1 MPYLDRPT
9 LSLLMVLAAA
19 MSALLLTTIWRINR
33 QLPGLAWWTGA
44 AGLGCAGFAL
54 LTVASPY
61 LATAGLTT
69 LLSSSLLFVA
79 LLLILEGSL
88 RFTRRY
94 TPRRW
99 WSGLVLLP
107 LFMLLTWV
115 CLDEVV
121 VRRVFHDSV
130 YALLL
135 LACALAM
142 LSRVS
147 PEERLVNTLS
157 ALFMLGMSLVMALR
171 AVISSQVAQDSALE
185 QHPIHAVVYLVLM
198 LFVMG
203 WTYCVHM
210 ACYLRSQAAARQM
223 QREDAITTLPG
234 AHALDEA
241 LRQEIARSQRTSL
254 RFSYLLIDVAV
265 PGQASDAPSAPLPD
279 EVLRAFGQRLAQF
292 ARDADFACHL
302 GEGRFVVLL
311 HHTPSQEHLRRAIA
325 RLRQNLLDPIPD
337 QTAHAPLEL
346 NIGMAMWPLDGPDSH
361 ALSHAALQRMQAEKF
376 SMFKPFVEGAQPAP
390 SAAST

>member
-1 MPYLDRPT
+1 MPFLDRPT

-44 AGLGCAGFAL
+44 AGLGCLGFAFMA
-54 LTVASPY
+54 VASPY
-61 LATAGLTT
+61 VASAGVAT
-69 LLSSSLLFVA
+69 LLSSSLLFAA

-88 RFTRRY
+88 RFMRRD

-107 LFMLLTWV
+107 VFMGLTWG

-121 VRRVFHDSV
+121 IRRVFHDSV
-130 YALLL
+130 YAVLLL
-135 LACALAM
+135 GCALAM
-142 LSRVS
+142 LSRVN

-157 ALFMLGMSLVMALR
+157 ALFMLGMALVMALR
-171 AVISSQVAQDSALE
+171 AVISSQIPHDGALD
-185 QHPIHAVVYLVLM
+185 QHPIHAVVYLLLM

-223 QREDAITTLPG
+223 QREDFVTTLPG
-234 AHALDEA
+234 PHALDDA
-241 LRQEIARSQRTSL
+241 LRQEIARSQRTGL
-254 RFSYLLIDVAV
+254 RFSYLLIEVAE
-265 PGQASDAPSAPLPD
+265 PGQTSDAPPPALPP
-279 EVLRAFGQRLAQF
+279 EVLRAFGQRLRQF

-302 GEGRFVVLL
+302 GDGRFVVLL
-311 HHTPSQEHLRRAIA
+311 HHTPSQEHLRGAIA
-325 RLRQNLLDPIPD
+325 RLRHSLLAPIQD
-337 QTAHAPLEL
+337 RAAQAPLDV
-346 NIGMAMWPLDGPDSH
+346 NIGMAMWPLDGPDTA
-361 ALSHAALQRMQAEKF
+361 ALGHTALQRMQAEKF
-376 SMFKPFVEGAQPAP
+376 SMFKPFLDDANPAP
-390 SAAST
+390 HVAST